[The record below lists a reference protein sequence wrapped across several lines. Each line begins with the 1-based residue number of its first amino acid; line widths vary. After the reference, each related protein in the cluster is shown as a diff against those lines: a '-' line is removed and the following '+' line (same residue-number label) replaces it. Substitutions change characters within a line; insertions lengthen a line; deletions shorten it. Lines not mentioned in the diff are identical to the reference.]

1 MFTRIKQSGYKNV
14 TEAHENV
21 TGGHQNETGDHEN
34 FNLKLNFSNINFF
47 RSF

>member
-34 FNLKLNFSNINFF
+34 FNLKLNFSNINFSL
-47 RSF
+47 SF